1 LWASEPPAL
10 VINATQKYLGNAR
23 VEGNRVL
30 KEFCIAINKMVIG
43 IKCEQANVWV
53 LAKTCTGISSIF
65 KLRYIKVQTDDLNNR
80 KSWQKISDFAKALL
94 Q

>member
-1 LWASEPPAL
+1 
-10 VINATQKYLGNAR
+10 
-23 VEGNRVL
+23 
-30 KEFCIAINKMVIG
+30 MVIG

-53 LAKTCTGISSIF
+53 LAKTCAGISSIF